1 MKSYF
6 AYTLVVVLAAGC
18 SRDELLVDQYQPGF
32 KANPFLTDNIC
43 TDVEG
48 EMLGERS
55 AAIYTG
61 MYVLYTEDDF
71 KTFRYNQYDQTLCS
85 GRTVFFDG
93 INVWKAYDESALG
106 WMLIQSVPGNS
117 SAREIR
123 SHHLREGEF
132 NSGSEPQIPTVLD
145 ADEMIFTSY
154 SNSYPGP
161 YQIDV
166 YSFIADEVRLLS
178 SIQGAS
184 VPYRIFV
191 SEDNYFLVAKEV
203 SYSPQT
209 AVQSNL
215 YVSANAQEWDGPFI
229 IGENSDIIQ
238 LKGNH
243 GLTVAFN
250 SSNQLFTSVDRG
262 KSWTER
268 IIPLE
273 GMIQDVEIPDDN
285 VIYAV
290 MANGE
295 DEAQGPISRLVKS
308 SDAGSTWQVMDKE
321 FYGERISFFNNQH
334 GIAMANGTLQVTHD
348 GGSTWKLVLVSRN

>member
-6 AYTLVVVLAAGC
+6 AYILLIVVSAGC

-32 KANPFLTDNIC
+32 KANPFLTDNFC

-61 MYVLYTEDDF
+61 MYILYTEDDF
-71 KTFRYNQYDQTLCS
+71 TTFRYNQYDQTLCS

-106 WMLIQSVPGNS
+106 WMLMQIVPGNS

-123 SHHLREGEF
+123 SHNLREGEF
-132 NSGSEPQIPTVLD
+132 NSGSEPQIPTVLG

-154 SNSYPGP
+154 SNSYPSP
-161 YQIDV
+161 YEIDV
-166 YSFIADEVRLLS
+166 YSFIDNEVRYLS
-178 SIQGAS
+178 SIQSAS

-191 SEDNYFLVAKEV
+191 SEARYFLVSKQV
-203 SYSPQT
+203 SSSPQT
-209 AVQSNL
+209 AIQSNL
-215 YVSANAQEWDGPFI
+215 YVSTDAQEWDGPFV
-229 IGENSDIIQ
+229 IGENTDIIQ
-238 LKGNH
+238 LKGNY

-250 SSNQLFTSVDRG
+250 KSNQLFTSVDGG
-262 KSWTER
+262 KQWTER
-268 IIPLE
+268 IIPLA
-273 GMIQDVEIPDDN
+273 GMIQDIEIPEEN

-290 MANGE
+290 IANGE
-295 DEAQGPISRLVKS
+295 DEPHGPISRLVKS
-308 SDAGSTWQVMDKE
+308 SDAGSTWEIMEKE
-321 FYGERISFFNNQH
+321 FYGERISFFNSQH

-348 GGSTWKLVLVSRN
+348 GGSTWKLVLVGRN